1 MTYSIVV
8 SLLVALIGVVIWIEG
23 GPHPRTWGAWTL
35 LGAILVV
42 AALPALLCWLFC

>member
-1 MTYSIVV
+1 MTHSIVV
-8 SLLVALIGVVIWIEG
+8 SLLVALIGVVLWVEG

-42 AALPALLCWLFC
+42 AALPAPLCWLFC